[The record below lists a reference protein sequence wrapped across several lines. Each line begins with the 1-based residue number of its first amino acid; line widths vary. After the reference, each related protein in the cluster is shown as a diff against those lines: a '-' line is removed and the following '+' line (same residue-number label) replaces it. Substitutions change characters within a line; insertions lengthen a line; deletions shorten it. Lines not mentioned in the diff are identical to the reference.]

1 MAQVS
6 PLVQIWFMPVPMHCG
21 VEVGRC
27 VGVWVLVGVIV
38 GVRVIVGVGVG
49 VDNVPVGVGDGVKV
63 RGLVPVIVGVSV
75 SLAVAVAV
83 RVAVRV
89 IVGVLA
95 IVGVANPQSSAQEPV
110 ATSTHLRS
118 QTPLISSQQN
128 ESTPHTH
135 TSHCGF

>member
-6 PLVQIWFMPVPMHCG
+6 PLVQISFIPSPKHCG

-27 VGVWVLVGVIV
+27 VGVWVSVGVIV

-49 VDNVPVGVGDGVKV
+49 DDNVPVGVGVGVKV
-63 RGLVPVIVGVSV
+63 RCLVPVTVGVSV
-75 SLAVAVAV
+75 SLGVAVEV
-83 RVAVRV
+83 RVAVPV

-95 IVGVANPQSSAQEPV
+95 IVGVANPQSPAHEPV
-110 ATSTHLRS
+110 ATSTHLKS
-118 QTPLISSQQN
+118 QTPLMSSQQN

-135 TSHCGF
+135 PSHCGF